1 MVRCR
6 FMTNSML
13 HFLSTVYR
21 LAYPCAWYGVDLFR
35 LHCVDDVLRVFL
47 NWALFCSSSTSL
59 LTLVTQ
65 VWRVSLCS
73 LSRLL
78 ATAHK
83 LSVNILSALDNLFSS
98 LLDPVLSADW
108 TEHGSATM
116 YVVKDS
122 GACLL
127 VVHVCRTVDRVVGH
141 PRPSLAGIS
150 VPWASL
156 PGPTDVP

>member
-1 MVRCR
+1 MSCTIS
-6 FMTNSML
+6 FWTLSINS
-13 HFLSTVYR
+13 
-21 LAYPCAWYGVDLFR
+21 
-35 LHCVDDVLRVFL
+35 
-47 NWALFCSSSTSL
+47 SL

-73 LSRLL
+73 LPRWL

-83 LSVNILSALDNLFSS
+83 LALNDLFCS

-116 YVVKDS
+116 FVVKDS
-122 GACLL
+122 GACLV

-141 PRPSLAGIS
+141 RRPSLAGIG
-150 VPWASL
+150 VPCMSL
-156 PGPTDVP
+156 REPPMCLDAQGGIKAKRQPFAVVGVWSCQCLVVVQTRST